1 MSHAEWSFVFM
12 ILLVVS
18 ICLMWLAG
26 PIMSYH
32 KNKNIGLEK
41 RIKRLENKTNRR
53 LRKIEKKIKE

>member
-1 MSHAEWSFVFM
+1 
-12 ILLVVS
+12 
-18 ICLMWLAG
+18 MWLAG